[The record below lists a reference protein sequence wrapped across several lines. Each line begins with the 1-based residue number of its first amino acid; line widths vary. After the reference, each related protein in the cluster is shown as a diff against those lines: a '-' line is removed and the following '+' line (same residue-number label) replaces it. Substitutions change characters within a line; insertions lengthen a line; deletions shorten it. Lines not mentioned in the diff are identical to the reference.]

1 MCLNNKN
8 VTCKTKILQLS
19 KDVVAW
25 SQHQGQTRIHNQG
38 GGRKRG
44 ILMLSSV
51 KKRLDNK
58 NTEESLIKVNLYNNT
73 KMGDRHIRTAWV
85 RCKRSLVCAHTPT
98 CCCPRCPRPWCPWFR
113 WSWRP
118 GWPGGCHSSGWT
130 SGQSSPGPGPCCPG
144 SWYDACLCYLKHYV
158 MLRGCVVTA
167 WRLVPDARPGSRGG
181 RGRDQDGR
189 GTRGNYRSV

>member
-8 VTCKTKILQLS
+8 VTCKINILQLS

-73 KMGDRHIRTAWV
+73 KMGDRQIDI
-85 RCKRSLVCAHTPT
+85 L
-98 CCCPRCPRPWCPWFR
+98 
-113 WSWRP
+113 
-118 GWPGGCHSSGWT
+118 G
-130 SGQSSPGPGPCCPG
+130 
-144 SWYDACLCYLKHYV
+144 
-158 MLRGCVVTA
+158 
-167 WRLVPDARPGSRGG
+167 RLE
-181 RGRDQDGR
+181 
-189 GTRGNYRSV
+189 